1 MDLENEVV
9 KKSSDSFIWRDYK
22 YVGAERQRAE
32 RGMMIAIILNTVSFS
47 CFKAIQMMQED
58 VRGVLSPR
66 PSPIYAPRLS
76 SNIPSARKS
85 SLPSLL
91 DPS

>member
-1 MDLENEVV
+1 MV

-22 YVGAERQRAE
+22 ICGGRETE
-32 RGMMIAIILNTVSFS
+32 GMKRDDDSHYFDTASFS
-47 CFKAIQMMQED
+47 CFEAVPMMRED
-58 VRGVLSPR
+58 VGGVLSPR
-66 PSPIYAPRLS
+66 PSPSYPPRLS

-91 DPS
+91 DLS